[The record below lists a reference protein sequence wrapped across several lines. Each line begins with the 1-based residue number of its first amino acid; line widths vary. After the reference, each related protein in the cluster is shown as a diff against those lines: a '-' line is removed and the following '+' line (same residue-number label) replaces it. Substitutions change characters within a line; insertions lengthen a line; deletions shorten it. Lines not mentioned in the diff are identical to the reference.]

1 MKILNIY
8 SEFKNIEPTFLKW
21 KEEQDL
27 RDKKTQAV
35 VGKKP
40 VTKEVLLEQK
50 RAKIL
55 TNALTSID
63 EYAQTKAED
72 IDSVSQTLL
81 YIAVGTLGTIGTFI
95 GKKLA
100 SFSKS
105 TKIQKTLPSAM
116 GVGLALAAFLP
127 FVKTTVV
134 NQVRA
139 NRIARFDGVNSDKL
153 FHINDFAVLTPEQEK
168 EVQSKADK
176 ISDKKIENQE
186 SIINRANIFNSV
198 SVFKDFTMKQSEF
211 AYRKKEFDKK
221 LKENEN
227 NLKDVQFNENDK
239 KQAEKD
245 KNLFNKILK
254 NVDIEAHYPL
264 ERIEKGVNVAYSSMF
279 AGGVLEYLVSDGILN
294 LLNVKNKIV
303 RPVLSF
309 GLPVLTIM
317 SLNKQLANFL
327 NDAVKAVRYKK
338 MQEFLNNPDNFKEAS
353 KEEIDKAQ
361 PLSKETKKTGY
372 IEFLKQ
378 TLKDID
384 DYKKYQQTSRIKE
397 KKFALAQREIKLT
410 PKQKA
415 DAELLKRNTEVVIN
429 TLDDQTQKYASAM
442 ETITESTTIPLDIVA
457 PIVGTFTAD
466 KMHKAI
472 SPKGHFGLLYKGLGV
487 LIAFLPAALSE
498 IYFVGKQR
506 SAKRCATM
514 IASTNLQNPDKFLD
528 TSKKEKQIKS
538 TVANWHFCSNVP
550 EKSKAFLSFKKDFSN
565 KDFKSE

>member
-8 SEFKNIEPTFLKW
+8 SDFKRIEPSFYKW

-27 RDKKTQAV
+27 CEQKTQAIV
-35 VGKKP
+35 SKKP
-40 VTKEVLLEQK
+40 VTEEVLLEQK

-81 YIAVGTLGTIGTFI
+81 YISVGVLGAIGTFA

-100 SFSKS
+100 SLSKS
-105 TKIQKTLPSAM
+105 TKLAKTLPSAM
-116 GVGLALAAFLP
+116 GVGFALATYLP
-127 FVKTTVV
+127 FVKTTVI

-139 NRIARFDGVNSDKL
+139 NRIARFDGIHSDKL
-153 FHINDFAVLTPEQEK
+153 FHINNFAVLTPEQEK
-168 EVQSKADK
+168 EAQLKADK
-176 ISDKKIENQE
+176 IPDKAIDNQD
-186 SIINRANIFNSV
+186 SIINRADIFNSV
-198 SVFKDFTMKQSEF
+198 SVFKEFTMKQSEF
-211 AYRKKEFDKK
+211 AYLKKEFDKK
-221 LKENEN
+221 LDENEQK
-227 NLKDVQFNENDK
+227 LKTVQFSEEEK
-239 KQAEKD
+239 KQADKD
-245 KNLFNKILK
+245 KKLFNKVLK
-254 NVDIEAHYPL
+254 KIDLESHYPL

-294 LLNVKNKIV
+294 LLKVKNKII

-353 KEEIDKAQ
+353 KEEIDNTSVSSEKVQ
-361 PLSKETKKTGY
+361 KTGLVK
-372 IEFLKQ
+372 FFKQ
-378 TLKDID
+378 TFKDIE
-384 DYKKYQQTSRIKE
+384 DYKKYQQTSRLKE
-397 KKFALAQREIKLT
+397 KKFALAQRDIKLSQ
-410 PKQKA
+410 KQKT
-415 DAELLKRNTEVVIN
+415 DAELLKRNAEVVIN

-442 ETITESTTIPLDIVA
+442 ETITESTTIPLDIIA
-457 PIVGTFTAD
+457 PILGTFTAD
-466 KMHKAI
+466 KLHKAI
-472 SPKGHFGLLYKGLGV
+472 SPNSHFRLLYKGIGA
-487 LIAFLPAALSE
+487 LIAFLPAAMSE

-514 IASTNLQNPDKFLD
+514 IASTNLQNSDKFLD

-538 TVANWHFCSNVP
+538 TVANWHFCSNIP
-550 EKSKAFLSFKKDFSN
+550 EKSRAFLSFKGF
-565 KDFKSE
+565 